1 MQPSQWN
8 LAELHGPL
16 LSDLLHQTGHI
27 VVSVKNEQALH
38 LYKMHHVMAHL
49 PFVTRIIVRK
59 PNLVLFQEG
68 GLSPSNGDWFS
79 DESARMY
86 HSLMSK
92 TTNAWSAVRNG
103 PSFHL
108 LHSIK
113 CSISSMEWGSQ

>member
-59 PNLVLFQEG
+59 PNFVCFQEEARHA
-68 GLSPSNGDWFS
+68 L
-79 DESARMY
+79 SAR
-86 HSLMSK
+86 
-92 TTNAWSAVRNG
+92 G
-103 PSFHL
+103 
-108 LHSIK
+108 LHIITSI
-113 CSISSMEWGSQ
+113 